1 MTEVGLDQP
10 NNSARVITL
19 SRRRMMAIW
28 VAIAA
33 LFLLMIMIGSVLLIM
48 VLRPK
53 LASTPGPNVDGKLA
67 VTPEESWWTV
77 LPNHYWLGRP
87 PHQRQTSGG

>member
-33 LFLLMIMIGSVLLIM
+33 LFLLMIMIGSVLLMM

-53 LASTPGPNVDGKLA
+53 LASTHGPRIECLKNC
-67 VTPEESWWTV
+67 ESGV
-77 LPNHYWLGRP
+77 P
-87 PHQRQTSGG
+87 

>member
-1 MTEVGLDQP
+1 MTEVGIEQP
-10 NNSARVITL
+10 NNSAQVIAL

-33 LFLLMIMIGSVLLIM
+33 LFLLMIMIGSVLLLT

-53 LASTPGPNVDGKLA
+53 LASTHGPAVDGG
-67 VTPEESWWTV
+67 S
-77 LPNHYWLGRP
+77 
-87 PHQRQTSGG
+87 SS

>member
-1 MTEVGLDQP
+1 MTEVGIEQP
-10 NNSARVITL
+10 NNSAQVITL

-33 LFLLMIMIGSVLLIM
+33 LFLLMIMIGSVLLMM

-53 LASTPGPNVDGKLA
+53 LASTHGPTVDGNLTVTAEDRMSQKSSIRYPLA
-67 VTPEESWWTV
+67 SYR
-77 LPNHYWLGRP
+77 LSL
-87 PHQRQTSGG
+87 